1 MTSHRE
7 CTSCSETWILLQ
19 ANEHVLLTGQ
29 ADGTLKLFA
38 GASGTSGTVS
48 CSSAQP
54 RVSSKDWT
62 NPHGPIMSLEEHTA
76 EAATR
81 ATAIELV
88 TDGALPS
95 RVKATLRSTLSNTLD
110 PSWRGVRR

>member
-1 MTSHRE
+1 MTLHCE
-7 CTSCSETWILLQ
+7 CTSCSEIWILFE

-38 GASGTSGTVS
+38 GALGTSGTVS

-54 RVSSKDWT
+54 CVSSEDWT

-81 ATAIELV
+81 ASAIELV
-88 TDGALPS
+88 AEGALPS
-95 RVKATLRSTLSNTLD
+95 RVKAILRSTLSNTLD